1 MQDPIEQLLTSAC
14 AGDEQ
19 AFVALV
25 RRSEP
30 GLRAAVQARLPHRWQ
45 ALLSPEDVLQHT
57 YLEAIL
63 QIRTFSP
70 RGLAAFDA
78 WIRKLAEYHL
88 IEVIR
93 ALEADKRGGKL
104 RSVRQASPAE
114 SFAELFDQLSGLPT
128 QTTPS
133 GRIQRAE
140 ENEALQRALQRLPEH
155 YRLIVQRY
163 DLQRVPIAAIA
174 TEVGRSAGA
183 IHLIRLRAHA
193 QLRDIL
199 QGQLTVFQKS
209 P

>member
-1 MQDPIEQLLTSAC
+1 MLDPNEQLLTSAC

-19 AFVALV
+19 AFVALM
-25 RRSEP
+25 RRCEP
-30 GLRAAVQARLPHRWQ
+30 GLRAAIQARLPQRFQ

-93 ALEADKRGGKL
+93 ALEADKRGGRM
-104 RSVRQASPAE
+104 RSVRQVDSAR
-114 SFAELFDQLSGLPT
+114 SFAELFDELSGLPT

-140 ENEALQRALQRLPEH
+140 EQEELERALQRLPEH

-163 DLQRVPIAAIA
+163 DLQRVPIAAIV

-193 QLRDIL
+193 RLRDLL
-199 QGQLTVFQKS
+199 QGHSTLFQKS